1 MTLIYPPFFVT
12 DFLETLSGRFQLLDE
27 RVILE
32 LQILPLSLCIQ
43 CLHLTQS
50 LKKKTVRY
58 FVTRWAFKISD
69 PLKSSPDSHSQ
80 LVRGSV
86 DITSSCSLL
95 AFPFSKGSQPC
106 IIVVSASYL
115 ELVIARLLIVLH

>member
-12 DFLETLSGRFQLLDE
+12 DFLETLSGQFQLLDE

-58 FVTRWAFKISD
+58 FVTKNQMGLQNFWSTQE
-69 PLKSSPDSHSQ
+69 LSWQ
-80 LVRGSV
+80 
-86 DITSSCSLL
+86 
-95 AFPFSKGSQPC
+95 PFSVG
-106 IIVVSASYL
+106 
-115 ELVIARLLIVLH
+115 